1 MGRDLV
7 EFKNGELMPLT
18 KEFSN
23 GLRRLF
29 MLNLPTKKL
38 QRQMPIDH
46 KLCLQYMKIGKNCEQ
61 FKQDIPLSQLKHMP
75 RYLKAIQ
82 IRLTR
87 LEHDHQKLR

>member
-1 MGRDLV
+1 
-7 EFKNGELMPLT
+7 
-18 KEFSN
+18 
-23 GLRRLF
+23 
-29 MLNLPTKKL
+29 
-38 QRQMPIDH
+38 
-46 KLCLQYMKIGKNCEQ
+46 MKIGKNCEQ